1 MKLAGSARILP
12 KTSKEDPVIA
22 SLLAAAAVSM
32 VPTPTASQPAM
43 TQVRDTQPQMAEAL
57 LSCMVRRDG
66 GLTACSVQRE
76 FPAEMGVGQAALSM
90 ASQFQVDLMG
100 PDGKSRAGSFID
112 VPIRI
117 RIR

>member
-1 MKLAGSARILP
+1 
-12 KTSKEDPVIA
+12 VIA
-22 SLLAAAAVSM
+22 SLLAAAAVSI
-32 VPTPTASQPAM
+32 VPTPIATQPAV
-43 TQVRDTQPQMAEAL
+43 TQVKDTTPQIAEAL
-57 LSCMVRRDG
+57 LSCMVKRDG
-66 GLTACSVQRE
+66 GLTACSVQNE
-76 FPAEMGVGQAALSM
+76 FPADMGVGKAAVSM

>member
-1 MKLAGSARILP
+1 M
-12 KTSKEDPVIA
+12 IA
-22 SLLAAAAVSM
+22 SLLAAAAVSL
-32 VPTPTASQPAM
+32 VPAPTAQPAV
-43 TQVRDTQPQMAEAL
+43 TQIKDTTPQIAEAI

-66 GLTACSVQRE
+66 GLTACSVQSE
-76 FPAEMGVGQAALSM
+76 TPAELGVGQAALSM

-112 VPIRI
+112 VPVRI

>member
-1 MKLAGSARILP
+1 M
-12 KTSKEDPVIA
+12 IA
-22 SLLAAAAVSM
+22 SLLAAAAVSI
-32 VPTPTASQPAM
+32 VPTPVVDQPAV
-43 TQVRDTQPQMAEAL
+43 TQVKDTQPQIAEAL
-57 LSCMVRRDG
+57 LSCMVKRDG
-66 GLTACSVQRE
+66 GLTACSVQSE
-76 FPAEMGVGQAALSM
+76 FPADMGVGKAAVSM

>member
-1 MKLAGSARILP
+1 M
-12 KTSKEDPVIA
+12 IA
-22 SLLAAAAVSM
+22 SLLAAAAVSI
-32 VPTPTASQPAM
+32 VPTPVAQPADQAAV
-43 TQVRDTQPQMAEAL
+43 TQVKDVQPQIAEAL
-57 LSCMVRRDG
+57 LSCMVKRDG
-66 GLTACSVQRE
+66 GLTACSVQSE
-76 FPAEMGVGQAALSM
+76 FPADMGVGQAAMSM

>member
-1 MKLAGSARILP
+1 M
-12 KTSKEDPVIA
+12 IA

-32 VPTPTASQPAM
+32 IPAPAGQMTAQSAV
-43 TQVRDTQPQMAEAL
+43 TQIKDTQPQIAEAL

-66 GLTACSVQRE
+66 GLTACSVQSE
-76 FPAEMGVGQAALSM
+76 TPAELGVGKAALSM

-112 VPIRI
+112 VPVRI

>member
-1 MKLAGSARILP
+1 M
-12 KTSKEDPVIA
+12 IA
-22 SLLAAAAVSM
+22 SLLAAAAVSL
-32 VPTPTASQPAM
+32 VPTPVANTV
-43 TQVRDTQPQMAEAL
+43 TQVKDTQPQIAEAV
-57 LSCMVRRDG
+57 LSCMVKRDG
-66 GLTACSVQRE
+66 GLTACSVQNE
-76 FPAEMGVGQAALSM
+76 FPADMGVGKAALSM

>member
-1 MKLAGSARILP
+1 
-12 KTSKEDPVIA
+12 VIA
-22 SLLAAAAVSM
+22 SLLAAAAVSI
-32 VPTPTASQPAM
+32 VPTPIATQPTV
-43 TQVRDTQPQMAEAL
+43 TQVKDTTPQIAEAL
-57 LSCMVRRDG
+57 LSCMVKRDG
-66 GLTACSVQRE
+66 GLTACSVQNE
-76 FPAEMGVGQAALSM
+76 FPADMGVGKAAVSM

>member
-1 MKLAGSARILP
+1 
-12 KTSKEDPVIA
+12 VIA
-22 SLLAAAAVSM
+22 SLLAAAAVSI
-32 VPTPTASQPAM
+32 VPTPVAQSAAQPAV
-43 TQVRDTQPQMAEAL
+43 TQVRDVQPQIAEAM
-57 LSCMVRRDG
+57 LSCMVKRDG
-66 GLTACSVQRE
+66 GLTACSVQSE

-90 ASQFQVDLMG
+90 ASQFQVELMG

>member
-1 MKLAGSARILP
+1 
-12 KTSKEDPVIA
+12 VIA
-22 SLLAAAAVSM
+22 SLLAAAAVSI
-32 VPTPTASQPAM
+32 VPTPVAQPVDQAAV
-43 TQVRDTQPQMAEAL
+43 TQVKDVQPQIAEAL
-57 LSCMVRRDG
+57 LSCMVKRDG
-66 GLTACSVQRE
+66 GLTACSVQSE
-76 FPAEMGVGQAALSM
+76 FPADMGVGKAAVSM

>member
-1 MKLAGSARILP
+1 M
-12 KTSKEDPVIA
+12 IA
-22 SLLAAAAVSM
+22 SLLAAAAVSI
-32 VPTPTASQPAM
+32 VPTPTANPATV
-43 TQVRDTQPQMAEAL
+43 TQVKDTQPQIAEAM
-57 LSCMVRRDG
+57 LSCMVKRDG
-66 GLTACSVQRE
+66 GLTACSVQSE
-76 FPAEMGVGQAALSM
+76 FPADMGVGQAAMSM